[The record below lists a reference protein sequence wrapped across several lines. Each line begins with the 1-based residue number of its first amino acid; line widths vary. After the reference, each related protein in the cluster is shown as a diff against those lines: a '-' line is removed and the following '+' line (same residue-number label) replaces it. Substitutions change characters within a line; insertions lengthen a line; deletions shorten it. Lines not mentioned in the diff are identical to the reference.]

1 MSQTNTSD
9 ALSYIAHTFAE
20 AYYGLL
26 VDPENF
32 SKLHTFYQLDAV
44 FTRGDEAIGQAD
56 ASTTTGLE
64 GIKKELATFHHQVR
78 NSEVTLKVMDSQYSV
93 NQGIVITA
101 VGSFNRLEGA
111 AVKTR
116 RFVQTFFLEAQT
128 PHNYSIRN
136 DMLRYLHET
145 PQQVVVAAKE
155 EPKSQ
160 PTVTPAPTSTVNG
173 SEAHTATTA
182 PVAEGNGEAKKQ
194 PQGEKRK
201 PAATA
206 TATTTATAGSPTA
219 ARKGRQTR
227 KGDDKKSRDTKPEHG
242 QEQPA
247 AKPSKPTTYAT
258 IVSGNAATT
267 APSVTEQPKT
277 KVGFGPKQQQP
288 QVQQQAQQQQ
298 QQAKPIKEK
307 KPRQERE
314 GHSVYVGNLP
324 FEAASEQVYNLFAKF
339 VTIKDIALK
348 RGYGFVDLTSAEDLK
363 KVLDHFAEHPVT
375 LDGRPLVIEDRNR
388 GAKSN
393 APRAQGQ
400 SQPKPAGAKRSIK
413 TGGKSNDNAAH

>member
-9 ALSYIAHTFAE
+9 ALSFIAHTFAE

-44 FTRGDEAIGQAD
+44 FTRGDEARGQTD

-64 GIKKELATFHHQVR
+64 GIKKELATFHNQVR

-128 PHNYSIRN
+128 PNSYSIRN
-136 DMLRYLHET
+136 DILRYLHET
-145 PQQVVVAAKE
+145 SQQVVVAAKE
-155 EPKSQ
+155 EPKPQ
-160 PTVTPAPTSTVNG
+160 AVPTPAPTNG
-173 SEAHTATTA
+173 TTETHTTA
-182 PVAEGNGEAKKQ
+182 PVAEGNGEAKNQ
-194 PQGEKRK
+194 ALQGDKKK
-201 PAATA
+201 PVAA
-206 TATTTATAGSPTA
+206 AGSPTP
-219 ARKGRQTR
+219 ARKGRQNQTR
-227 KGDDKKSRDTKPEHG
+227 KVDEKKPRETKPDG
-242 QEQPA
+242 QEAPA
-247 AKPSKPTTYAT
+247 AKPSKPATYAN
-258 IVSGNAATT
+258 IVSGGAAATDAPAVT
-267 APSVTEQPKT
+267 AAKPKVKT
-277 KVGFGPKQQQP
+277 SAPPKQ
-288 QVQQQAQQQQ
+288 AQSAPKATQTT
-298 QQAKPIKEK
+298 AAAPKPTQIRDK
-307 KPRQERE
+307 KPKQERE

-324 FEAASEQVYNLFAKF
+324 FEATSEQVYTLFAKV
-339 VTIKDIALK
+339 VTIKDVALK

-363 KVLDHFAEHPVT
+363 KALDHFAEHPVT

-393 APRAQGQ
+393 APRPQGQ
-400 SQPKPAGAKRSIK
+400 LQPKPAGAKRDNKS
-413 TGGKSNDNAAH
+413 GSRSNDNAAY

>member
-44 FTRGDEAIGQAD
+44 FTRGDEARGQTD

-64 GIKKELATFHHQVR
+64 GIKKELAAFHSQVR

-145 PQQVVVAAKE
+145 SQQVVVAAKE
-155 EPKSQ
+155 EPKAQ
-160 PTVTPAPTSTVNG
+160 PVPTPVPTTNG
-173 SEAHTATTA
+173 TETHTTA
-182 PVAEGNGEAKKQ
+182 PATEGNGEAKTQ
-194 PQGEKRK
+194 PQADKKK
-201 PAATA
+201 PVAA
-206 TATTTATAGSPTA
+206 AGSPTA
-219 ARKGRQTR
+219 ARKGKQQNQNR
-227 KGDDKKSRDTKPEHG
+227 KSGETKKSRDTKPEHG

-247 AKPSKPTTYAT
+247 AKPSKPATYAN
-258 IVSGNAATT
+258 IVSGSAAATDAPPVT
-267 APSVTEQPKT
+267 AAPAAATPKT
-277 KVGFGPKQQQP
+277 TVNNVPKKDPAAAAAPKPVQP
-288 QVQQQAQQQQ
+288 
-298 QQAKPIKEK
+298 KEK
-307 KPRQERE
+307 KPKQERD
-314 GHSVYVGNLP
+314 GHSIYVGNLP
-324 FEAASEQVYNLFAKF
+324 YEATSDQVYNLFAKI

-363 KVLDHFAEHPVT
+363 KALDHFNEHPVT
-375 LDGRPLVIEDRNR
+375 LDGRPLLIEDRNR
-388 GAKSN
+388 KSN
-393 APRAQGQ
+393 ATRPQGQGQGQGQGQ
-400 SQPKPAGAKRSIK
+400 SKPKPGPKRDNK
-413 TGGKSNDNAAH
+413 AGKSNDNAAH

>member
-9 ALSYIAHTFAE
+9 ALSFIAHTFAE

-44 FTRGDEAIGQAD
+44 FTRGDEARGQAD

-128 PHNYSIRN
+128 PNNYSIRN
-136 DMLRYLHET
+136 DVLRYLHET

-155 EPKSQ
+155 EPKPQ
-160 PTVTPAPTSTVNG
+160 AVPTPAPTNG
-173 SEAHTATTA
+173 TTETHTPA
-182 PVAEGNGEAKKQ
+182 PVAEGNGEAKNQ
-194 PQGEKRK
+194 PPQADKKK
-201 PAATA
+201 PVAA
-206 TATTTATAGSPTA
+206 AGSPTP
-219 ARKGRQTR
+219 ARKGRQNQSR
-227 KGDDKKSRDTKPEHG
+227 KVDDKKPRETKPEHG
-242 QEQPA
+242 QEAPA
-247 AKPSKPTTYAT
+247 AKPSKPATYAN
-258 IVSGNAATT
+258 IVSGSAAATD
-267 APSVTEQPKT
+267 APAVPPAAKPKVKTSAPPKQTQSAPKT
-277 KVGFGPKQQQP
+277 AQTSAGAPKS
-288 QVQQQAQQQQ
+288 AQ
-298 QQAKPIKEK
+298 IKDK
-307 KPRQERE
+307 KPKQERE

-324 FEAASEQVYNLFAKF
+324 FEATSEQVYNLFAKV

-363 KVLDHFAEHPVT
+363 KALDHFTEHPVT
-375 LDGRPLVIEDRNR
+375 LDGRLLVIEDRNR

-393 APRAQGQ
+393 APRPQGQ
-400 SQPKPAGAKRSIK
+400 SQPKPAGVKRENKS
-413 TGGKSNDNAAH
+413 GSRSNDNAAH

>member
-44 FTRGDEAIGQAD
+44 FTRGDEAIGQAN
-56 ASTTTGLE
+56 ASTTSGLE

-136 DMLRYLHET
+136 DILRYLNET
-145 PQQVVVAAKE
+145 TQQVVVAAKE
-155 EPKSQ
+155 EPKPQ
-160 PTVTPAPTSTVNG
+160 PVPTPAPTTTPSTNG
-173 SEAHTATTA
+173 TTDTHAATTA
-182 PVAEGNGEAKKQ
+182 PAADSNGEAKKQ
-194 PQGEKRK
+194 AQEKKK
-201 PAATA
+201 PVAA
-206 TATTTATAGSPTA
+206 AGSPTA
-219 ARKGRQTR
+219 ARKSRQPR
-227 KGDDKKSRDTKPEHG
+227 KGDEKKSRETKPEQG
-242 QEQPA
+242 QEQQQQQT
-247 AKPSKPTTYAT
+247 KPSKPATYAN
-258 IVSGNAATT
+258 IVSGSAVAAG
-267 APSVTEQPKT
+267 APPVAEQPKPKAT
-277 KVGFGPKQQQP
+277 APKQQQT
-288 QVQQQAQQQQ
+288 QGQQQGQQQQ
-298 QQAKPIKEK
+298 QQAKPVKQEK
-307 KPRQERE
+307 KPKQERE

-324 FEAASEQVYNLFAKF
+324 FEATSEQVYNLFAKIG
-339 VTIKDIALK
+339 TIKDIALK
-348 RGYGFVDLTSAEDLK
+348 RGYGFVDLASAEDLK
-363 KVLDHFAEHPVT
+363 KVVDHFTAHPAE
-375 LDGRPLVIEDRNR
+375 LDGRPLVIEDRKR
-388 GAKSN
+388 GAAKVN
-393 APRAQGQ
+393 APRPQGQGQ
-400 SQPKPAGAKRSIK
+400 SQPKPAGAKRPK
-413 TGGKSNDNAAH
+413 TGGKPNDNAAH

>member
-9 ALSYIAHTFAE
+9 ALSFIARTFAG

-26 VDPENF
+26 VDAENF

-44 FTRGDEAIGQAD
+44 FTRGDEATGQDD

-64 GIKKELATFHHQVR
+64 GIKKELATFHNQVR

-128 PHNYSIRN
+128 PNNYSIRN
-136 DMLRYLHET
+136 DILRYLNET
-145 PQQVVVAAKE
+145 SQQVVVAAKE
-155 EPKSQ
+155 EPKPQ
-160 PTVTPAPTSTVNG
+160 PTASAPTTTSVNG
-173 SEAHTATTA
+173 TATETHTTA
-182 PVAEGNGEAKKQ
+182 SAVESNGDAKKQ
-194 PQGEKRK
+194 SQDKKK
-201 PAATA
+201 PA
-206 TATTTATAGSPTA
+206 AGSPTPGRKVRPN
-219 ARKGRQTR
+219 RKGE
-227 KGDDKKSRDTKPEHG
+227 DKKSRETKPEQG
-242 QEQPA
+242 QEQPAA

-258 IVSGNAATT
+258 IVSGNAAPS
-267 APSVTEQPKT
+267 APVAPAKPKT
-277 KVGFGPKQQQP
+277 AVSAAPKKQAAPQEGQNQQQ
-288 QVQQQAQQQQ
+288 QQQQQ
-298 QQAKPIKEK
+298 QQAKPLKEK
-307 KPRQERE
+307 KPTQERE

-324 FEAASEQVYNLFAKF
+324 FVATSDQVYNLFAKF
-339 VTIKDIALK
+339 VTIKDVALK

-363 KVLDHFAEHPVT
+363 KVIDHFAEHPVE
-375 LDGRPLVIEDRNR
+375 LAGRLLVIEDRKR
-388 GAKSN
+388 GGPAKSS

-400 SQPKPAGAKRSIK
+400 SQPKPAGAGAKRPK
-413 TGGKSNDNAAH
+413 TSNGNKSNDNAAH